1 MALLTR
7 IKSILDF
14 PLRDFPLEMGR
25 SRDLYELRA
34 TTERRHGYFLLKCD
48 PADYFESSLPLS
60 GQSIGMYMLGCI
72 VASESKHRPGAIYY
86 DVYVHGGSLNASA
99 FCTTP
104 EELVAMLRELDA
116 RGMEYV
122 FTDNEVW
129 GEIAED
135 EEQPF
140 DQVFVEFPEDP
151 RFISMI
157 DGEMMDTDEYRA
169 GVTGRLEEY
178 FNK

>member
-14 PLRDFPLEMGR
+14 PLMDFPLEMGR
-25 SRDLYELRA
+25 SKDLYELRA
-34 TTERRHGYFLLKCD
+34 TAVRADGYFLLKCD
-48 PADYFESSLPLS
+48 PADYFESSMPLT
-60 GQSIGMYMLGCI
+60 GQSVGMYMLGSI
-72 VASESKHRPGAIYY
+72 VASESRRGNGDIYY

-99 FCTTP
+99 FCTSA
-104 EELVAMLRELDA
+104 EELVTMLRQLDA

-135 EEQPF
+135 EDHPF
-140 DQVFVEFPEDP
+140 DHVFVEFPADP
-151 RFISMI
+151 RFISML
-157 DGEMMDTDEYRA
+157 DGVMMDTEDYRA
-169 GVTGRLEEY
+169 GVEGRLEEY